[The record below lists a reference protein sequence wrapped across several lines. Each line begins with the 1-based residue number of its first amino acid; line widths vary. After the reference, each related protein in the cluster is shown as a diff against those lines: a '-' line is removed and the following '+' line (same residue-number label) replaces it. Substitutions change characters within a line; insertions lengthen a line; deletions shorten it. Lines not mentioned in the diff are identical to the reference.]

1 MRFAMTPI
9 VEFKHDQPGTPCQL
23 FGVQRYRSL
32 CPRTREATNRADER
46 RMGEQVVSEKEEEEQ
61 EEDEDDDE
69 EQQIFTAAQIL
80 CGNLDD
86 SLHGKR
92 RGEAILDLLLRPS
105 SLVDEEDVTPPVTVS
120 VVVRPDPTRSNKR
133 IKTTAPSRNVVEEP
147 PQQHVVWPLE
157 RTRSVIRAFHQTATQ
172 QERSSLSSSQERPL
186 ALTQCWL
193 DRMLPSSGRTG
204 SRSGGGGAGTITTVE
219 HQQGDQLLATTQPIL
234 LPLPPFHSFFRN
246 ALISMAHLDIAAG
259 LMDQSWDAKGNFVV
273 GVQQQEAAAA
283 AEDITLRDDNVVRP
297 NRTNRNSNS
306 SNSSIGHIASALDY
320 WPTNPSALLLA
331 ANVDR
336 MRGGTNHL
344 ESALAL
350 YRAAMK
356 CAHVTLYRL
365 AQQEV
370 LAEQQHDDEDDED
383 NDDDDDDDDDK
394 DDGDDN
400 DRFSNDEK
408 FLAETVLGQSAQE
421 DDDGV
426 SQVLVTASYMSALL
440 ASCLGRHDVAADAL
454 RNFSSRDDPVTR
466 IHPTVWN
473 VGLQLNQPVNT
484 QHSGEGNNDN
494 LVITASVNT
503 ITHGSFCPCVF
514 PDSISP
520 ELLDVLRFA
529 FRSDGPY
536 WKESGY
542 DRNVYYS
549 FWTDYPLPRPP
560 SSSSSSSLDDNN
572 DDQENCCVVANAIE
586 HYVVE
591 HLLPRVRSVVA
602 AATANNN
609 AGQQQQP
616 VLGFEWWAHTR
627 PHGANLGH
635 QLHFDTD
642 EALLEQDGT
651 VKTPIAA
658 TVTYLTLDEDQVSY
672 GATLLFDQTPQSKTN
687 AEQAYICYP
696 QSRSLLVFPGDLLH
710 GVLPCTSPQ
719 HVDEYKRIDNDDS
732 SSSAGREFQRL
743 TFMVNF
749 WDYRIPDRITNR
761 PLYGP
766 SGPLPAATTDHT
778 WVQDICRGYPR
789 TIPLPSSDT
798 IPIPTPNRNGLVAVS
813 PAWDTISS
821 GTSHDVIGADE
832 WSVSLPSPLTL
843 PASGTIQQRFFVT
856 NAPDYFHST
865 LLEK

>member
-1 MRFAMTPI
+1 
-9 VEFKHDQPGTPCQL
+9 
-23 FGVQRYRSL
+23 
-32 CPRTREATNRADER
+32 
-46 RMGEQVVSEKEEEEQ
+46 MGEQVVSGKEQ
-61 EEDEDDDE
+61 DEDEE

-86 SLHGKR
+86 SLNGKR
-92 RGEAILDLLLRPS
+92 RGEAILDLLLPLS
-105 SLVDEEDVTPPVTVS
+105 SSVEDEDVTPAS
-120 VVVRPDPTRSNKR
+120 VVRPAPPARSSKR
-133 IKTTAPSRNVVEEP
+133 IKTTTAPSRNVVEEQ
-147 PQQHVVWPLE
+147 PQQHVEEQPQQNHVWPME
-157 RTRSVIRAFHQTATQ
+157 RTRSVIRAFHQMDATTQ
-172 QERSSLSSSQERPL
+172 QERSSSSSQRRPL

-193 DRMLPSSGRTG
+193 DRMSPSSGRIG
-204 SRSGGGGAGTITTVE
+204 SGSGGGGAGSTSSTVN
-219 HQQGDQLLATTQPIL
+219 QADQLATTRPM
-234 LPLPPFHSFFRN
+234 LPPFHSLFRN

-273 GVQQQEAAAA
+273 VQQQENAGSSR
-283 AEDITLRDDNVVRP
+283 EEVTLRDDDDVVRP
-297 NRTNRNSNS
+297 NCRTNGNNS

-344 ESALAL
+344 ASSLEL

-370 LAEQQHDDEDDED
+370 LAEEQHDDDEDND
-383 NDDDDDDDDDK
+383 NDDDDD
-394 DDGDDN
+394 GDDN
-400 DRFSNDEK
+400 DLFSNDEK

-454 RNFSSRDDPVTR
+454 CNFASRDDPVTR
-466 IHPTVWN
+466 IHPNVWN
-473 VGLQLNQPVNT
+473 VGLQLNQPVSS
-484 QHSGEGNNDN
+484 QDLCEGNDDN
-494 LVITASVNT
+494 RVNPKQPVHT
-503 ITHGSFCPCVF
+503 ITHGSFGPSVF

-560 SSSSSSSLDDNN
+560 SSSSSLDDNH
-572 DDQENCCVVANAIE
+572 DAQENCCVVTNAIE

-609 AGQQQQP
+609 AGQQEQP

-710 GVLPCTSPQ
+710 GVLPCTSP
-719 HVDEYKRIDNDDS
+719 HHPDEYKTIDNDDS
-732 SSSAGREFQRL
+732 SSSAGTELQRL

-761 PLYGP
+761 QLYGP
-766 SGPLPAATTDHT
+766 SGPMPAAATNDHT

-798 IPIPTPNRNGLVAVS
+798 IPVPPPSRNGLVAVS

-821 GTSHDVIGADE
+821 SGTTSQDVIGADE